1 MTGARDPVGRTLAL
15 PGAAGA
21 RSWRPVF
28 AAVIGMAPN
37 CADLVNIG
45 PTAGASAQAL
55 RNADVVFELL
65 AGYPGFESAVPE
77 GGFSRCLPERYKM
90 LEGK

>member
-1 MTGARDPVGRTLAL
+1 MR
-15 PGAAGA
+15 
-21 RSWRPVF
+21 
-28 AAVIGMAPN
+28 MM
-37 CADLVNIG
+37 
-45 PTAGASAQAL
+45 ASAQAL